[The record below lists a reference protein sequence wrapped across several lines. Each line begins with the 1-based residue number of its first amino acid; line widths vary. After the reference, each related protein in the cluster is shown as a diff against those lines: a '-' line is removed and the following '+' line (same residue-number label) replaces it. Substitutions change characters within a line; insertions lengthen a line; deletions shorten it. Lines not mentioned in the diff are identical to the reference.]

1 METLVTAI
9 EFTTVFTFGACIGSF
24 LNVVVYRIPAK
35 ISLIHPPSRCPQC
48 RHQLGIT
55 ENIPVLGWL
64 WLKGRCR
71 WCKAKISSRYP
82 IVEMGTG
89 LMFVLI
95 FWRFGYSLETLGY
108 CAFLSWLLSLSI
120 IDLDT
125 MTLPSSIT
133 KSGLVLGLV
142 FQGIVGWQAA
152 QGQGVLKDT
161 LTGSA
166 VSLCKGTLPTNCFS
180 ATHIANKLM
189 FGIGGAALG
198 IWLIEIIAL
207 VGLLMMGQQAM
218 GDADGK
224 LMATIGAWVGW
235 KYVFLSS
242 FIACGLGSI
251 IGGGAIALG
260 IIGKKQPIPFGPFLS
275 LGGALS
281 LFFGDVMIDV
291 YLNAFFNF

>member
-1 METLVTAI
+1 MATLITAI
-9 EFTTVFTFGACIGSF
+9 EFTTAFTFGACIGSF
-24 LNVVVYRIPAK
+24 LNVVIYRIPAK
-35 ISLIHPPSRCPQC
+35 VSLIHPPSRCPQC

-55 ENIPVLGWL
+55 ENIPVFGWL

-82 IVEMGTG
+82 IVETVTG

-95 FWRFGYSLETLGY
+95 FWRFGYSFETIGY
-108 CAFLSWLLSLSI
+108 CAFLSWLLSLSM

-125 MTLPSSIT
+125 MTLPSSLT

-152 QGQGVLKDT
+152 QEQGVLKNT
-161 LTGSA
+161 PLWYTAS
-166 VSLCKGTLPTNCFS
+166 P
-180 ATHIANKLM
+180 HIANKLM

-207 VGLLMMGQQAM
+207 IGLVMMGQQAM
-218 GDADGK
+218 GDADSK

-281 LFFGDVMIDV
+281 LFFGDVMIDA
-291 YLNAFFNF
+291 YLNTFFNL